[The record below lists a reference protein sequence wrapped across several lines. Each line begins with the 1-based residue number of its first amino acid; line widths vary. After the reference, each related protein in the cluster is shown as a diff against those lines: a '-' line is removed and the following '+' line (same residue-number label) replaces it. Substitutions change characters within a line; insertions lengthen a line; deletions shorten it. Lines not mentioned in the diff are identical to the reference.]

1 MSLRTYRIRGTL
13 RKLDPQTVTGID
25 NIAITSSRRL
35 IPGSARD
42 GAVDELVAAADE
54 VVRVELENGFVLWT
68 RASDLVREH
77 GQRALGRDGGEAWEF
92 GRLAPRQGTSRD
104 ERGLLGLGIRVL
116 DFFGVDLAGMA
127 AKTLGAK
134 LEEKQLKG
142 NPGFHHCDLGDTFAL
157 SPLAAEAIPV
167 DQRPILVFLHGTA
180 SSCQGSFGKL
190 WDAGNPDGKTARAR
204 MKGLYGDRTFA
215 LEHRSLTVSPIQNAL
230 DLASALPANA
240 TLHLVSHSRGG
251 LVGELLC
258 LGQRTKDGDPLSPEF
273 IKDIFAAD
281 RIIAQ
286 QIGLSALDP
295 KAAEE
300 RDAAYEADRERLV
313 ELLAR
318 LEEKNFTIRR
328 FVRVACPARGTTLAS
343 GRLDRWLSVLSF
355 LLEKSTGGGLIS
367 DSADFLFA
375 VVKERTDPRTL
386 PGLEAM
392 MPGSALTRLL
402 HHPLL
407 ATSADLTVIAGDIEG
422 DSLWQKIKLLATDW
436 FYGANHDLVVNT
448 GSMTGGIARPAK
460 GARFLRD
467 QGPAVN
473 HFSYF
478 ENGKSVKWLIAGLTR
493 EESSDG
499 GFMDITAAKPEE
511 PRWREAVRRS
521 RDVTTPRPLAVV
533 LPGTMGSHLNVNGN
547 PVWLKYRALLLG
559 GLKRLRMGEP
569 NIVPIDLI
577 DDFYGPLL
585 EFLAR
590 THRVEIFPY
599 DWRRSVRDAAKQLA
613 DTLEQLLPA
622 AELAGQPVHLVAHSM
637 GGLVARAMIADG
649 GRGAAVWQRIIKLP
663 NSRLLMLGTPNAGSY
678 EAVRWLTGFNPTQAK
693 LSLLD
698 ITQGTHDI
706 ISLVCQF
713 PGLLELLPFGRKDP
727 DFSDTARWETIRK
740 TTAAGWAIAEAGTL
754 REVRAVWEFLRAAP
768 PDPQHMM
775 YVAGCQPATVV
786 GYQFIEEDDLYRFGQ
801 KRLGF
806 IATREGDGTVP
817 WASGELPGVKMWYV
831 ADTAHDMLCAQ
842 QRALP
847 GYLDLL
853 VNGDTTRLLKDR
865 PTRTRAGGEPA
876 LFLLPPVPPTD
887 GIPSE
892 NDLRSASFG
901 GTGPTA
907 ESDAQPALTVIE
919 VSLRHG
925 NLAYAKYPVL
935 VGHYRGDTIVSAEA
949 ELDFWLDR
957 ALSRRLQLGLY
968 PGPLDT
974 HALFFNDAPRAKPTG
989 AVVVG
994 LGQVGELSPSLLQ
1007 KGVRAAMLEF
1017 ALQVARWGDDRFGPA
1032 DRPRSAA
1039 LTCLLVGTGA
1049 GGMPAR
1055 DSVEAILRA
1064 AVAANARL
1072 EEVELNHKVIIDRIE
1087 FLELFEDVALAAAE
1101 ALELVLQDGELATSV
1116 VWAAQSVEEGQGGIR
1131 RMRFEEAPAWWHR
1144 LDITEERKTR
1154 DVLRF
1159 NFSTDRARSEETLAT
1174 GQLALAEAFI
1184 RQSSQS
1190 PRSNQE
1196 AARTL
1201 FEMLLPLRLREMAPR
1216 QTDLVL
1222 LVDER
1227 SARYPWELLE
1237 DRWSQ
1242 NGRPPAVNAGLVRQ
1256 LKTPDFRP
1264 QPAHAFAASAYVVG
1278 NPDLSGWDPFADLP
1292 GARQEA
1298 RQVATRLG
1306 ASGYQVRDCIDEKS
1320 DAIIEGL
1327 HRASYRILHLAGHG
1341 TYDYPLPVGAA
1352 GACES
1357 CGQPTPLPDRKVS
1370 GMVIGRETF
1379 LTPGDVQQ
1387 MRWVPELVFINCC
1400 HLGRT
1405 GGARDFDRGALAANL
1420 AVQFIRMGVRAVV
1433 AAGWAVDDGAATVFA
1448 ETFYRRML
1456 DGESFGEA
1464 TRAARE
1470 EIWLRFPDC
1479 NTWGAYQCYGDPG
1492 YRLRGGEAARR
1503 PSAAKFRAPSQ
1514 LVAEL
1519 ENLARRLKVENRPGD
1534 AGEELSRVE
1543 GNIAG
1548 LVARIPEAQREK
1560 WLNRADISAAEGLAW
1575 GEARCWRRA
1584 IPCLERALAASKG
1597 DCPLKV
1603 VEQCANYQV
1612 RYAAEEWLALRPAL
1626 AAAQGKRDDT
1636 AREVEKA
1643 SSEEEKA
1650 ALEAELARQAKV
1662 LAGLEAQHE
1671 EFINRINSAI
1681 DELNTLH
1688 KRAATEERLNLL
1700 GGACKRLALVQ
1711 TDKDSRI
1718 KALDNMA
1725 RYYREAFDFEGK
1737 QDAYAFTNWAA
1748 ARSCILLLDPAGDR
1762 IWQASLESDLTQ
1774 VAKTVAAANAAEPNF
1789 WHSAAPAD
1797 CQLVRLLVLHVASG
1811 ADAEPQAEQPAKKV
1825 GKKQAEKQAAQR
1837 AEDVRALASEIIDL
1851 YRTAIR
1857 RGASPREV
1865 SSVVEH
1871 LDFLIEFA
1879 GDTTEPLRRVLV
1891 DIRAALA

>member
-1 MSLRTYRIRGTL
+1 MSLRIYRIRGTL

-25 NIAITSSRRL
+25 SIAITSSRRL
-35 IPGSARD
+35 SPGSARD
-42 GAVDELVAAADE
+42 GAVDELVVAADE
-54 VVRVELENGFVLWT
+54 VARVELENGFVLWT

-77 GQRALGRDGGEAWEF
+77 GQRALGRDGDEAWEF
-92 GRLAPRQGTSRD
+92 GGLAPRRGTSRD
-104 ERGLLGLGIRVL
+104 ERGWLGLGIRIL

-142 NPGFHHCDLGDTFAL
+142 NPSFHRCDLGDTFAL
-157 SPLAAEAIPV
+157 SPAPTAEAIPA
-167 DQRPILVFLHGTA
+167 DQGPILVFLHGTA

-190 WDAGNPDGKTARAR
+190 WDAGNPDSKMARTR
-204 MKGLYGDRTFA
+204 MKALYGDRAFA
-215 LEHRSLTVSPIQNAL
+215 FEHRSLTESPIQNAV
-230 DLASALPANA
+230 DLARALPTKA
-240 TLHLVSHSRGG
+240 TLDLVSHSRGG

-258 LGQRTKDGDPLSPEF
+258 LGQRKKDGDPLLPEF
-273 IKDIFAAD
+273 IGKLFAAD

-286 QIGLSALDP
+286 QIGLSALDTE
-295 KAAEE
+295 AAKE
-300 RDAAYEADRERLV
+300 RDAAYEADRKRLV
-313 ELLAR
+313 ELLAL
-318 LEEKNFTIRR
+318 LEEKNFTVRR

-355 LLEKSTGGGLIS
+355 LLEKSTGDGLIS
-367 DSADFLFA
+367 DGADFLFA

-407 ATSADLTVIAGDIEG
+407 STRADLTVIAGDIEG
-422 DSLWQKIKLLATDW
+422 ESPWQKIKLLATDW
-436 FYGANHDLVVNT
+436 FFGADHDLVVNT

-467 QGPAVN
+467 QGPKVD

-478 ENGKSVKWLIAGLTR
+478 ENGKSVRWLIAGLIR
-493 EESSDG
+493 DDASDG
-499 GFMDITAAKPEE
+499 GFMDIAAAKREE

-521 RDVTTPRPLAVV
+521 RAVTTPRPLAVV
-533 LPGTMGSHLNVNGN
+533 LPGTMGSNLNANGD

-569 NIVPIDLI
+569 DIVPIDLI

-590 THRVEIFPY
+590 THQVEIFPY
-599 DWRRSVRDAAKQLA
+599 DWRLSVRDAAQQLA
-613 DTLEQLLPA
+613 DALEKLLPVT
-622 AELAGQPVHLVAHSM
+622 ERAGQPVHLVAHSM

-649 GRGAAVWQRIIKLP
+649 GRGTAVWQRIVRLP

-698 ITQGTHDI
+698 ITQGTDDI
-706 ISLVCQF
+706 INLVRQF
-713 PGLLELLPFGRKDP
+713 PGLLELLPFGPKDP
-727 DFSDTARWETIRK
+727 DFSDPARWETIKK
-740 TTAAGWAIAEAGTL
+740 TTSAEWEVAEAVTL
-754 REVRAVWEFLRAAP
+754 RAARAVWELLRAAP
-768 PDPQHMM
+768 PDPLHML

-786 GYQFIEEDDLYRFGQ
+786 DYRFVEEDDLYRFGR

-806 IATREGDGTVP
+806 IATPEGDGTVP

-831 ADTAHDMLCAQ
+831 TDTAHDMLCAQ
-842 QRALP
+842 KRALP

-853 VNGDTTRLLKDR
+853 MGGDTSRLLKEK

-876 LFLLPPVPPTD
+876 LFLLPAEPPTD

-892 NDLRSASFG
+892 NDLRGASFG
-901 GTGPTA
+901 GAGPTA
-907 ESDAQPALTVIE
+907 ESDAEPGPTIIE

-925 NLAYAKYPVL
+925 NLAYARHPVL
-935 VGHYRGDTIVSAEA
+935 VGHYMGDMIVSAEA
-949 ELDFWLDR
+949 ALDFRLDG
-957 ALSRRLQLGLY
+957 ALSRRLRLGLY
-968 PGPLDT
+968 PGPLGT
-974 HALFFNDAPRAKPTG
+974 HALFFNDAPRTKPAG
-989 AVVVG
+989 AVVIG
-994 LGQVGELSPSLLQ
+994 LGQVGELSPGLLEE
-1007 KGVRAAMLEF
+1007 GTRAAMLDF

-1039 LTCLLVGTGA
+1039 LSCLLVGTGA

-1064 AVAANARL
+1064 AVAANKRL
-1072 EEVELNHKVIIDRIE
+1072 EQVELNHKVIIDRIE

-1101 ALELVLQDGELATSV
+1101 ALDLVLRDGELATSA
-1116 VWAAQSVEEGQGGIR
+1116 VWAARSVEEGQGGVR
-1131 RMRFEEAPAWWHR
+1131 RVRFDEAPEWWHR
-1144 LDITEERKTR
+1144 LDITEDSKTR
-1154 DVLRF
+1154 AVLRF
-1159 NFSTDRARSEETLAT
+1159 NFSTDRARAEETLAT

-1184 RQSSQS
+1184 RQASQS
-1190 PRSNQE
+1190 PRANQE

-1264 QPAHAFAASAYVVG
+1264 RPAHAFDSSAYVVG
-1278 NPDLSGWDPFADLP
+1278 NPDLSGWELFADLP

-1298 RQVATRLG
+1298 RQVATLLG
-1306 ASGYQVRDCIDEKS
+1306 AGGYQVRDCIDEKT

-1327 HRASYRILHLAGHG
+1327 HRAAYRILHLAGHG
-1341 TYDYPLPVGAA
+1341 AYDYPLPAGAA

-1357 CGQPTPLPDRKVS
+1357 CRQPTPMPERKVS

-1379 LTPGDVQQ
+1379 LTPGDVEQ

-1400 HLGRT
+1400 HLGRI
-1405 GGARDFDRGALAANL
+1405 GGARDVDRGALAANL

-1448 ETFYRRML
+1448 ETFYRRLL

-1492 YRLRGGEAARR
+1492 YRLRGGESVRG
-1503 PSAAKFRAPSQ
+1503 SNTTKFHAPSE
-1514 LVAEL
+1514 LVVEL
-1519 ENLARRLKVENRPGD
+1519 DNLARRLRVENPKGD
-1534 AGEELSRVE
+1534 ADEETRRIESE
-1543 GNIAG
+1543 ISA
-1548 LVARIPEAQREK
+1548 LVARIPETRQEE
-1560 WLNRADISAAEGLAW
+1560 WLKRGDVSAAEGLAW
-1575 GEARCWRRA
+1575 GEARCWPRA
-1584 IPCLERALAASKG
+1584 IQCLERAFGATKG
-1597 DCPLKV
+1597 DCPLKA
-1603 VEQCANYQV
+1603 VEQCANYQI
-1612 RYAAEEWLALRPAL
+1612 RHAAAEWLALRPAL
-1626 AAAQGKRDDT
+1626 AAAREKRGDT
-1636 AREVEKA
+1636 TREAKKA
-1643 SSEEEKA
+1643 GSEAEKA
-1650 ALEAELARQAKV
+1650 ALEAVLTRQAEV
-1662 LAGLEAQHE
+1662 LAGLQAQHKE
-1671 EFINRINSAI
+1671 LVSRINSAI
-1681 DELNTLH
+1681 DQLDALC

-1711 TDKDSRI
+1711 TNKDARI
-1718 KALDNMA
+1718 KALGDMA
-1725 RYYREAFDFEGK
+1725 RHYREAFDFPKDK
-1737 QDAYAFTNWAA
+1737 QDAYYPLTNWATA
-1748 ARSCILLLDPAGDR
+1748 KLCMQILDSKADTS
-1762 IWQASLESDLTQ
+1762 WQASLERELTH
-1774 VAKTVAAANAAEPNF
+1774 VAETMAAAHEAEPNF
-1789 WHSAAPAD
+1789 WRGAALAD
-1797 CQLVRLLVLHVASG
+1797 CQLVRLLVLHVAPM
-1811 ADAEPQAEQPAKKV
+1811 ADAEPR
-1825 GKKQAEKQAAQR
+1825 AAQR
-1837 AEDVRALASEIIDL
+1837 AGDARALANEIVDL

-1871 LDFLIEFA
+1871 LDFLIEVA
-1879 GDTTEPLRRVLV
+1879 GDASEPLRQALA